1 MENGPRWNNIGSIY
15 SNAIEHDV
23 AYVTG
28 KPFFT
33 DGTGHNTLR
42 LNFSYA
48 QDSQIVEG
56 VHRLASVIEAELEL
70 ARSGERTDRVG
81 IF

>member
-1 MENGPRWNNIGSIY
+1 
-15 SNAIEHDV
+15 
-23 AYVTG
+23 
-28 KPFFT
+28 
-33 DGTGHNTLR
+33 LR